1 MLSFSLLEAGTVPH
15 RSMLAKIFS
24 RFVKAAPPDA
34 HAPDG
39 RRLYAIGDIHGRLD
53 LLDGLLMQIR
63 ADETA
68 RGGPKGELIFLGD
81 LINRGPQSAQVI
93 DRLIALKAERPE
105 TRFLLGNHE
114 EVFLTA
120 LDGNR
125 DALRFFD
132 RVGGAETIL
141 SYGIMPQAYE
151 TADFSEL
158 ATMLQAAVSPAHRA
172 FLEDFEDMIIE
183 GDYVF
188 VHAGVR
194 QGVPLEKQRP
204 SDLRWIR
211 GDFLHAPGTDKRPI
225 VPGRVVVHGH
235 TIFEKIIEYPGR
247 IGLDT
252 GAYRTGML
260 TAMAFEGSERW
271 ILQHSACAADHKAS
285 CGKYGLTTS
294 LV

>member
-1 MLSFSLLEAGTVPH
+1 MLTKF
-15 RSMLAKIFS
+15 FS
-24 RFVKAAPPDA
+24 RFAKARA
-34 HAPDG
+34 HAARAPDS

-53 LLDGLLMQIR
+53 LLDGLLMEIR
-63 ADETA
+63 ADEAA

-120 LDGNR
+120 LNGDR

-132 RVGGAETIL
+132 RVGGTETVL
-141 SYGIMPQAYE
+141 SYGIIPQAYE
-151 TADFSEL
+151 AADFDEL
-158 ATMLQAAVSPAHRA
+158 AKMLQAAIPPAHRA

-194 QGVPLEKQRP
+194 QGVPLERQRP

-211 GDFLHAPGTDKRPI
+211 GDFLHAPGTDKKPI
-225 VPGRVVVHGH
+225 LPGKVIIHGH
-235 TIFEKIIEYPGR
+235 TIFEKVIEHPGR

-260 TAMAFEGSERW
+260 TAMAFEGGKRW
-271 ILQHSACAADHKAS
+271 ILQSS
-285 CGKYGLTTS
+285 
-294 LV
+294 V

>member
-24 RFVKAAPPDA
+24 RFVKAAAPDA

-53 LLDGLLMQIR
+53 LLDGLLMQIH

-120 LDGNR
+120 LNGNR

-151 TADFSEL
+151 TADFREL

-225 VPGRVVVHGH
+225 VPGRVIVHGH
-235 TIFEKIIEYPGR
+235 TIFEKIIEHPGR

>member
-1 MLSFSLLEAGTVPH
+1 MLT
-15 RSMLAKIFS
+15 KIFS
-24 RFVKAAPPDA
+24 RFAKASVPAA
-34 HAPDG
+34 RAPDN

-63 ADETA
+63 ADEAA
-68 RGGPKGELIFLGD
+68 RGMPKGELIFLGD

-93 DRLIALKAERPE
+93 DRLIALKAERPQ

-114 EVFLTA
+114 EVFRTA
-120 LDGNR
+120 LNGDR

-132 RVGGAETIL
+132 RIGGAETIL

-151 TADFSEL
+151 AADFGEL
-158 ATMLQAAVSPAHRA
+158 ATMLQATVPPAHRA

-211 GDFLHAPGTDKRPI
+211 GDFLHAPGSDKRPI
-225 VPGRVVVHGH
+225 IPGKVVIHGH
-235 TIFEKIIEYPGR
+235 TIFEKIVEHPGR

-252 GAYRTGML
+252 GAYRTGLL
-260 TAMAFEGSERW
+260 TAMAFESGERW
-271 ILQHSACAADHKAS
+271 ILQHSACVAES
-285 CGKYGLTTS
+285 
-294 LV
+294 